1 MRPLRY
7 ALLFVLAASTSGS
20 AQSSETLTAVHR
32 AGKAVAIAA
41 QEDLLKTRPRS
52 AFRRALSA
60 FTHEIKLAKALA
72 AGPAEKNML
81 AEYDFAARK
90 LEVAATNFEA
100 WATMDERTSVTD
112 ELAAA
117 VPATRGGVEA
127 KIEILGGLAG
137 ERQRAMA
144 EANLALSRARSAL
157 KDGKEHLAR
166 AERAYL
172 DARPPAPEVL
182 KPI

>member
-1 MRPLRY
+1 MRLLCCG
-7 ALLFVLAASTSGS
+7 LLFVLGTGTSGS
-20 AQSSETLTAVHR
+20 PQPGDTLASVHR

-52 AFRRALSA
+52 TFRRALSA
-60 FTHEIKLAKALA
+60 LTHEIKVAKALA

-81 AEYDFAARK
+81 AEYEFAARK
-90 LEVAATNFEA
+90 LEFAATNFET
-100 WATMDERTSVTD
+100 WAAMDERTSVTD
-112 ELAAA
+112 ELADA

-127 KIEILGGLAG
+127 KSEILGGLAD